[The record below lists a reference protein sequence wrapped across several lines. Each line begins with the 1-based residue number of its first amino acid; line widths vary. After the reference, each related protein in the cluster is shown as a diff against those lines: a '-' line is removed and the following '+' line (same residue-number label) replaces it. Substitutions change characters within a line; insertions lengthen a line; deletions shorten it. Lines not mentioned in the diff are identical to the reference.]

1 MTTQTIDA
9 QSLFD
14 YFDEFTLKKGE
25 RYFYDGRVTKVE
37 LVNDTVIVAR
47 VSGTKNY
54 ETSVFVDLEESL
66 ILETNCTCPV
76 FVDCKHAS
84 AALFGFISIVR
95 ATGMAPHSTLGN
107 TSPPLPAISIVPTN
121 DKSGRPP
128 LTPTQKRELSEFM
141 PRCDTPETERKLEQL
156 LPAPEVLN
164 SFKYL
169 ARIRAVH
176 QGTPSSDGAPR
187 RNSLERSYGPRNCVI
202 YLITSNYMK
211 TRVHVCAASTK
222 KDGSLGKTRP
232 LTVGSFIRSSQPAY
246 ATDEDVDICE
256 FWAMIRPHWDQE
268 NLDRTMPELANIL
281 IRKIVSTGRCYFQDT
296 EGEPLSLGPELPA
309 KLKWMKSSAGD
320 YSLKLLAQ
328 SSDGEYECLPW
339 SHHWYLNPETNIIGP
354 AKSPVVP
361 EVLNALNAMRRI
373 SESEL
378 RGLPLVISKLGLT
391 DLIPMPPC
399 SDAVKLDMVA
409 PVPTLEISLEQ
420 DSTTPGLR
428 RPVARVSFD
437 TSEDKAVTD
446 EGKLVLRQYDKDQEH
461 KLKAKLADLGLQ
473 ETEEFGGSLG
483 SAFFAATPE
492 QWQKIHEQ
500 LPSLQQEGWRIPEK
514 TASVLTPIE
523 VADDDL
529 YVELEQRNNWWFEL
543 DLNITVDG
551 KQMSLLPLLRA
562 AVRQLPPNQK
572 IVDTVELLNNNGKF
586 RTMLDDGRFISI
598 PFERIKAIVS
608 SLGELLQH
616 DLQQDHISASA
627 IDLQRLFD
635 ETLSHNRWIGA
646 ERAQDLLERLRRLGS
661 PSMVK
666 KPKTLNATLR
676 PYQLEGVRWLQTL
689 AREGFGGLLAD
700 DMGLGKTMQ
709 ILSHI
714 CLEKEGKRL
723 KNPFL
728 VICPTSVLPN
738 WIMEAEKFAPDLKVL
753 AHYGTD
759 RWSNVES
766 FKNYDLVVTT
776 YSLISRDAEKL
787 KKINW
792 HGIAIDEAQ
801 AIKNAK
807 TEVARTVR
815 NLKAGHR
822 FCVTGTPIE
831 NNLGEL
837 WSHFHF
843 VLPGL
848 LGDEKTFNASIR
860 HPIERHQ
867 NLSRKASLQTRIR
880 PFLLRRTKQEVAK
893 ELPPKTTTIQHV
905 ELEGAQRDLYETVR
919 LASCEQVR
927 KEIASKGFKQS
938 QIIILDAL
946 LKLRQACC
954 DPKLVK
960 LTAASKVKESSKL
973 DALMEM
979 ITQQAAE
986 GRKMLVFSQFTSML
1000 DLIADRLN
1008 KAKIRYVELRG
1019 DTRHRSI
1026 PIKQF
1031 QNGDYPVFLLSLKAG
1046 GVGLNLTAAD
1056 VVVHYDPWWNP
1067 AVEDQATDRAHRI
1080 GQDKHVFVYKFI
1092 ARGTIE
1098 QRMLEL
1104 QNRKRALAAGI
1115 YDENGGLSAA
1125 LTENDLMTLL
1135 SPIDAEF

>member
-1 MTTQTIDA
+1 MATQTIHA
-9 QSLFD
+9 QSLLD
-14 YFDEFTLKKGE
+14 YFDESTLKKGE

-37 LVNDTVIVAR
+37 LVNDGVFVAK
-47 VSGTKNY
+47 VSGTRDY
-54 ETSVFVDLEESL
+54 ESRVFVDLNESM
-66 ILETNCTCPV
+66 ILDTHCTCPII
-76 FVDCKHAS
+76 VDCKHAA
-84 AALFGFISIVR
+84 AALFAFISIVR
-95 ATGMAPHSTLGN
+95 STGTAPCSARGN
-107 TSPPLPAISIVPTN
+107 TSPRIPSLSIVPTN
-121 DKSGRPP
+121 DKSGRSP
-128 LTPTQKRELSEFM
+128 LSPTEKRELKEFM

-156 LPAPEVLN
+156 LPSPEILN

-169 ARIRAVH
+169 AQVRAAH
-176 QGTPSSDGAPR
+176 QGARSTEPPPR
-187 RNSLERSYGPRNCVI
+187 KNSHERSYAPRNCVV
-202 YLITSNYMK
+202 YLITSSYIK

-222 KDGSLGKTRP
+222 RDGSLGKIRQ
-232 LTVGSFIRSSQPAY
+232 LTVGSFLGSSQPAY
-246 ATDEDVDICE
+246 ATGEDVDICE

-268 NLDRTMPELANIL
+268 NLDRTLPELATIL
-281 IRKIVSTGRCYFQDT
+281 IKKIVSTGRCYFQDT
-296 EGEPLSLGPELPA
+296 DGQPLSLGPELPA
-309 KLKWMKSSAGD
+309 QLEWIKSSAGD
-320 YSLKLLAQ
+320 YSLELVAQ
-328 SSDGEYECLPW
+328 DNGELYACLPW
-339 SHHWYLNPETNIIGP
+339 NHHWYLDPEKNVIGP

-361 EVLNALNAMRRI
+361 EVLNALTAMRRI

-420 DSTTPGLR
+420 DSTAPGVR
-428 RPVARVSFD
+428 RPVARISFE
-437 TSEDKAVTD
+437 TPEDKAVTD
-446 EGKLVLRQYDKDQEH
+446 EGKLVLRQYDKDKER
-461 KLKAKLADLGLQ
+461 KLKEKLADLGLQ
-473 ETEEFGGSLG
+473 ETDEFGSSPG
-483 SAFFAATPE
+483 SAFFAAKPE

-500 LPSLQQEGWRIPEK
+500 LPGLQQEGWRIPAE

-523 VADDDL
+523 VSDNDL

-551 KQMSLLPLLRA
+551 RQMSLLPLLRA

-572 IVDTVELLNNNGKF
+572 IVDTVGLLNNNGKF

-646 ERAQDLLERLRRLGS
+646 EKAQDLLDRLRRLGAPCPVAS
-661 PSMVK
+661 PES
-666 KPKTLNATLR
+666 LNATLR

-723 KNPFL
+723 QDPFL

-738 WIMEAEKFAPDLKVL
+738 WINEAEKFAPDLKVL

-759 RWSNVES
+759 RWSMVDS
-766 FKNYDLVVTT
+766 FKGYDLVVTT

-807 TEVARTVR
+807 TEVARIVR

-860 HPIERHQ
+860 HPIERHR

-880 PFLLRRTKQEVAK
+880 PFLLRRTKQEVAT

-954 DPKLVK
+954 DPRLVK
-960 LTAASKVKESSKL
+960 LTAASKVKESAKL

-979 ITQQAAE
+979 ITQQSAE

-1008 KAKIRYVELRG
+1008 EEKIRYVELRG

-1104 QNRKRALAAGI
+1104 QNRKRELAAGI